1 MEIAVFGGGCFWCT
15 EAVFAMLKGVRSAV
29 PGYVKG
35 IEVVRM
41 EFDPQ
46 QISYR
51 DLLTVFF
58 ATHDPTSIDRQG
70 ADIGPQYRSV
80 IFYTSETQRSEAERY
95 MKELKEEKPIVTLL
109 ESFEKFTE
117 AEEFH
122 KKFYE
127 KDPSQPYCQ
136 LVIEPKLE
144 KVKTKFEAL
153 LKTHS

>member
-1 MEIAVFGGGCFWCT
+1 MDLQLSFLKHSNPAPKTTFTSSPEWYNNGMEIAVFGGGCFWCT

-70 ADIGPQYRSV
+70 ADIGPQY
-80 IFYTSETQRSEAERY
+80 
-95 MKELKEEKPIVTLL
+95 LL
-109 ESFEKFTE
+109 LDDQCS
-117 AEEFH
+117 
-122 KKFYE
+122 
-127 KDPSQPYCQ
+127 SGR
-136 LVIEPKLE
+136 
-144 KVKTKFEAL
+144 AL
-153 LKTHS
+153 R

>member
-80 IFYTSETQRSEAERY
+80 IFYTSETQRSEAVVRRGETWGACASERA
-95 MKELKEEKPIVTLL
+95 T
-109 ESFEKFTE
+109 
-117 AEEFH
+117 
-122 KKFYE
+122 
-127 KDPSQPYCQ
+127 
-136 LVIEPKLE
+136 
-144 KVKTKFEAL
+144 
-153 LKTHS
+153 